1 MSRGFA
7 KELGLLLQELSDRP
21 LTLGDILAQTS
32 ERGFSLVIGLLTF
45 PFLFPMPPGVTTIL
59 GGGCL
64 LLSWQMAMGKKIPW
78 LPKRIA
84 GYKFPQRFVSFML
97 RKLHGFA
104 KIVAKISRRRLTH
117 LIDRPILWRVN
128 GLCIAWLTIL
138 LMLPVPFTNP
148 IPTVG
153 ILLFVVAT
161 LEGDGLLMCVSYIST
176 AIITL
181 FFGGIGYFIW
191 QLPHL
196 LPDWFWNG

>member
-1 MSRGFA
+1 MRRGFA
-7 KELGLLLQELSDRP
+7 EELRLLLQELSDRP

-64 LLSWQMAMGKKIPW
+64 LLSVQMALGQKIPW

-84 GYKFPQRFVSFML
+84 KYKFPQRFVSSL
-97 RKLHGFA
+97 LKNLHKFA
-104 KIVAKISRRRLTH
+104 NLVTKISRRRLSH
-117 LIDRPILWRVN
+117 IANSHFLWRVN

-148 IPTVG
+148 VPTVG

-161 LEGDGLLMCVSYIST
+161 LEGDGLLMCVSYVST
-176 AIITL
+176 FLITL
-181 FFGGIGYFIW
+181 FFGAIGYLIW